1 MAQSIHNRKAA
12 PNASLPVRHRIF
24 LIDDHTLFR
33 EGIKKMLAEES
44 DLLVCGEAANAR
56 EVSQRIDGA
65 NPHLIL
71 VDISLPGI
79 DGLEL
84 IKTLKAEHDPVYM
97 IVLSMH
103 PEELYAERVI
113 RAGASGYIMKHASAQ
128 DLLSAIRMALR
139 GDIYLSSSASTR
151 LLKSI
156 AVNKGTSKSDLHA
169 LSDREIEILRVT
181 GQGYTTREISDALH
195 ISVKTVESHRGNI
208 RRKLAFKT
216 GAELTRFALAHRSDG
231 A

>member
-1 MAQSIHNRKAA
+1 MARTTPNPRVPSKAT
-12 PNASLPVRHRIF
+12 NEVRRIF

-33 EGIKKMLAEES
+33 EGLKKMLAEEP
-44 DLLVCGEAANAR
+44 DLSICGEAANAR

-65 NPHLIL
+65 NPDLIL

-84 IKTLKAEHDPVYM
+84 IKTLQTEHAPVHM
-97 IVLSMH
+97 LVLSMH

-113 RAGASGYIMKHASAQ
+113 RAGGCGYIMKHASAR
-128 DLLSAIRMALR
+128 DLLSAIRTALR
-139 GDIYLSSSASTR
+139 GEIYLSPAASTR
-151 LLKSI
+151 LLRSI
-156 AVNKGTSKSDLHA
+156 AVKKADSNSDLHA
-169 LSDREIEILRVT
+169 LSDREIEILRLT
-181 GQGYTTREISDALH
+181 GQGFTTREIAGSLH

-208 RRKLAFKT
+208 RRKLTLKT
-216 GAELTRFALAHRSDG
+216 GAELTRFALAHRSDV